1 MTEKEK
7 RYALLIDS
15 DNISSKYVKNIIDE
29 LTKYGI
35 VTIKRIYGDWTR
47 TEANAWKEI
56 LLKHSIQPMQQFAY
70 TKGKNATDSYMI
82 IDAMDILY
90 SDNVEGFCIVTSD
103 SDFTRLAQR
112 LRESG
117 KMVVGMGEPKTPG
130 AFIAACD
137 KFTYLGNI
145 SDDEE
150 LLVEETENAFNIRK
164 QEEIEQTILT
174 ILAENENNG
183 KVETNIGEIGS
194 RLVKIYPDFDVRN
207 YGFSKLSTF
216 CQDLKNI
223 KLIKRDNCCL
233 VTMKAK
239 KKDIYEEIRLLV
251 AQAGKHGIEMGTL
264 GRKLKY
270 KNPGF
275 NVKSYGFSQFSKFI
289 KSLDFIEIQQQAG
302 KNQMMVY
309 LKEVEEVSK

>member
-56 LLKHSIQPMQQFAY
+56 LLMHSIQPMQQFAY

-145 SDDEE
+145 RDDEDMGADE
-150 LLVEETENAFNIRK
+150 EEETLNIRK
-164 QEEIEQTILT
+164 QDEIEQTILT

-183 KVETNIGEIGS
+183 KTETNIGEIGS

-207 YGFSKLSTF
+207 YGYSKLSTF
-216 CQDLKNI
+216 CKELDNI
-223 KLIKRDNCCL
+223 KLIKKDNNY
-233 VTMKAK
+233 VVAIKAK
-239 KKDIYEEIRLLV
+239 KKDIYEEIRMLV
-251 AQAGKHGIEMGTL
+251 AQAGKNGIEMGTL
-264 GRKLKY
+264 GRKLKQN
-270 KNPGF
+270 NPGF

-289 KSLDFIEIQQQAG
+289 KNLDFITILQQKN
-302 KNQMMVY
+302 KNQMMVF
-309 LKEVEEVSK
+309 LKKTE